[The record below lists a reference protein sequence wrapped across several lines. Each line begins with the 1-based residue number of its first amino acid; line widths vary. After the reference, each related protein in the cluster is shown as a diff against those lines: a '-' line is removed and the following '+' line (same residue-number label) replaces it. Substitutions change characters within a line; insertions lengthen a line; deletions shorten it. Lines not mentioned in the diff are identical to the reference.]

1 MPSGVPAQRS
11 LLPDGP
17 ATPEE
22 LAPGLVLHRGFLAR
36 PAQDA
41 LVAELRAVIRAAP
54 LFTPRMP
61 RTGTPFS
68 VRMTNCGP
76 LGWVSDIE
84 GYRYQP
90 AHPETGAPWPAIPRV
105 LAEAWATHAGVS
117 GPPEACLVNWY
128 EGKARMGLH
137 QDKDEREFAAPVVS
151 VSLGDGCLFRYGG
164 LKRTDPTSSVRLA
177 SGDLLLIG
185 GASRLCFHGVDR
197 VYPGSSDLLAN
208 GGRINLTLR
217 RVTPLS

>member
-1 MPSGVPAQRS
+1 MILLGPSP
-11 LLPDGP
+11 
-17 ATPEE
+17 PET
-22 LAPGLVLHRGFLAR
+22 LAPGLILHRGWLGRA
-36 PAQDA
+36 AQEA
-41 LVAELRAVIRAAP
+41 LVTELRAVIRAAP

-76 LGWVSDIE
+76 LGWVSDIN

-90 AHPETGAPWPAIPRV
+90 LHPDTAASWPPIPAVLLAAWKV
-105 LAEAWATHAGVS
+105 LAGFP

-128 EGKARMGLH
+128 EGKAKMGLH
-137 QDKDEREFAAPVVS
+137 QDRDEQEFTAPVLS
-151 VSLGDGCLFRYGG
+151 VSLGDACLFRHGG
-164 LKRTDPTSSVRLA
+164 MKRSDPTASVRLE

-197 VYPGSSDLLAN
+197 VYAGSSDLLAK
-208 GGRINLTLR
+208 GGRINVTVR
-217 RVTPLS
+217 RVTECAR

>member
-1 MPSGVPAQRS
+1 LILQRGW
-11 LLPDGP
+11 LDRVGQ
-17 ATPEE
+17 A
-22 LAPGLVLHRGFLAR
+22 
-36 PAQDA
+36 A
-41 LVAELRAVIRAAP
+41 LVEDLRAAIREAP

-76 LGWVSDIE
+76 LGWVSDVK

-90 AHPETGAPWPAIPRV
+90 QHPDTGAPWPPIPPV
-105 LAEAWATHAGVS
+105 LLEAWRDHAGF
-117 GPPEACLVNWY
+117 PAAPEACLVNWY
-128 EGKARMGLH
+128 EGKAKMGLH
-137 QDKDEREFAAPVVS
+137 QDRDEQEFAAPVLS
-151 VSLGDGCLFRYGG
+151 VSLGDACLFRYGG
-164 LKRTDPTSSVRLA
+164 TKRSDPTASVKLE

-197 VYPGSSDLLAN
+197 VYPGTSDLLPK

-217 RVTPLS
+217 RVTPLMTVD